1 MEATEVFFSLRERKL
16 VMQRRGVIS
25 KGKTKLLYLTIAPVK
40 GIVYPDS
47 NMIDIEKNNENKTTG
62 FNLTFFNDWTIEMNN
77 KKSRKMISITA
88 GIKLKFLISFG
99 WGRRKAISTALG
111 IKKTKL
117 IKFGS
122 NCGIVT
128 FEPPS
133 KSKNS
138 FRLLVI

>member
-1 MEATEVFFSLRERKL
+1 MH
-16 VMQRRGVIS
+16 RRGVIS
-25 KGKTKLLYLTIAPVK
+25 KGKTKLLYLTIETVK
-40 GIVYPDS
+40 GIVYPES

-62 FNLTFFNDWTIEMNN
+62 FNFTFFNDWTIEMNN

-88 GIKLKFLISFG
+88 GIKLKYLISFG
-99 WGRRKAISTALG
+99 WGRKKAMSTSLG

-122 NCGIVT
+122 NFGIVT

-138 FRLLVI
+138 SRLSVI